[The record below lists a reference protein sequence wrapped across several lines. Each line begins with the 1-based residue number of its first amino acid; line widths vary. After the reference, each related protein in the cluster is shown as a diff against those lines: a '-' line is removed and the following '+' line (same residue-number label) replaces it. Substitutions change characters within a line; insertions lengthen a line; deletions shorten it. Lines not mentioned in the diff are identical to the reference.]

1 VARRNH
7 QGFTLIELMVVVAIL
22 AILAAI
28 ALPAY
33 GNYVLVGKTRTA
45 QADLRALSAALENH
59 RQRTLSYPTATP
71 ADVAAIK
78 SAFPAWSPA
87 AKAADFGFS
96 VNSSG
101 SGYTVTATGA
111 GKLSGCTLTL
121 KQDGA
126 TTNSGCL
133 VGW

>member
-1 VARRNH
+1 
-7 QGFTLIELMVVVAIL
+7 MVVVAIL

-71 ADVAAIK
+71 ANVAAIK

>member
-1 VARRNH
+1 MARRNH

-71 ADVAAIK
+71 ANVAAIK